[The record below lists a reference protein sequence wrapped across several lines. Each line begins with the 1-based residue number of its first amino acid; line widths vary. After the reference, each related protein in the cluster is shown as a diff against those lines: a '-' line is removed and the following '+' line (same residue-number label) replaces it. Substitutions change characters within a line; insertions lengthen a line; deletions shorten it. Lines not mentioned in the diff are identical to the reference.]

1 MDVIKNGTISLASAT
16 VTGLDKVKNGTIS
29 LVSAATTAL
38 IAVVAAVAI
47 VMCVATGLKMLAGD
61 DEEKKVGWKRIK
73 NILIIAVFIM
83 CASGLV
89 SWVLSFY

>member
-1 MDVIKNGTISLASAT
+1 MDAI
-16 VTGLDKVKNGTIS
+16 KNGTIS

-38 IAVVAAVAI
+38 IALVAGVAI
-47 VMCVATGLKMLAGD
+47 VMCIVTGLKMLAGD

-83 CASGLV
+83 CASGIV
-89 SWVLSFY
+89 AWVLSFY